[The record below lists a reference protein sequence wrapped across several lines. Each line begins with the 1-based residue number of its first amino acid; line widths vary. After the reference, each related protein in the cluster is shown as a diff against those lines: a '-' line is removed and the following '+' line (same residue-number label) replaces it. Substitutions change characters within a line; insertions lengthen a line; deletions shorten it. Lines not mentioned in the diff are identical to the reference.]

1 MADTVNALVS
11 SDNENGTQSAEWTPV
26 AQIDPDQKVLL
37 GRLNPLSG
45 TMEATWAPS
54 SGAAVFKEKSITEN
68 GIYDPQQEG
77 ADGYSMVTVDI
88 PTADMVKLSPI
99 IQSSSEEAQVVDSSV
114 YAYND
119 DQDRLAI
126 CGYMK
131 MTDDGIATY
140 SIVFSYPETFQPGS
154 GINPGVHSGII
165 SKHFYS
171 DTYASVD
178 ALNGVVTVDTNNK
191 TITLT
196 LNGGSAPFQSNYD
209 YSFFVWANRT

>member
-1 MADTVNALVS
+1 MADTVNALVN

-26 AQIDPDQKVLL
+26 EQIDPDQKVLL

-54 SGAAVFKEKSITEN
+54 SGAAVFKEKTITEN

-88 PTADMVKLSPI
+88 PTADMVKLTPI
-99 IQSSSEEAQVVDSSV
+99 QPSSENAQVVDSSV

-119 DQDRLAI
+119 DQGRLAI

-131 MTDDGIATY
+131 MSNDGSSIY
-140 SIVFSYPETFQPGS
+140 SIEFSYPETFQPGS
-154 GINPGVHSGII
+154 GINPGVHIGTVSV
-165 SKHFYS
+165 HFHS
-171 DTYASVD
+171 DTYASTSEW
-178 ALNGVVTVDTNNK
+178 AGNVTVDTNNK
-191 TITLT
+191 TITL
-196 LNGGSAPFQSNYD
+196 NGGSSSFQSNYD

>member
-1 MADTVNALVS
+1 MADTINALVN

-26 AQIDPDQKVLL
+26 EQIDPDQKVLL

-54 SGAAVFKEKSITEN
+54 SGAAVFKEKTITEN

-88 PTADMVKLSPI
+88 PTADMVKLTPI
-99 IQSSSEEAQVVDSSV
+99 QPSSEYVQVVDSSL

-119 DQDRLAI
+119 DQGRLAI

-131 MTDDGIATY
+131 MSDDGSAIH
-140 SIVFSYPETFQPGS
+140 SIEFSYPETFQPGS
-154 GINPGVHSGII
+154 GINPGVHSGMGLA
-165 SKHFYS
+165 HYS
-171 DTYASVD
+171 VDTYANTFKW
-178 ALNGVVTVDTNNK
+178 AENVTVDTNNK
-191 TITLT
+191 IITLDRSSSS
-196 LNGGSAPFQSNYD
+196 LSFIPKYD
-209 YSFFVWANRT
+209 YSLFIWANRT

>member
-1 MADTVNALVS
+1 MADTVNALVN

-26 AQIDPDQKVLL
+26 EQIDPDQKVLL

-54 SGAAVFKEKSITEN
+54 SGAAVFKEKTINEN

-77 ADGYSMVTVDI
+77 ADGYSMVTVNI
-88 PTADMVKLSPI
+88 PTADMVKLST
-99 IQSSSEEAQVVDSSV
+99 IQPSSEYAQVVDSSV

-119 DQDRLAI
+119 DQGRLAI

-131 MTDDGIATY
+131 MSNDGSAIHF
-140 SIVFSYPETFQPGS
+140 IEFSYPETFQPGS
-154 GINPGVHSGII
+154 GINPGVHIGMVSA
-165 SKHFYS
+165 HFHS
-171 DTYASVD
+171 DTYANTSEW
-178 ALNGVVTVDTNNK
+178 AGNVTVDTNNK
-191 TITLT
+191 TITLDH
-196 LNGGSAPFQSNYD
+196 GSYTFQSNYD